1 MNTVGVKDF
10 SMIDLIKP
18 ESKRLR
24 RHISAVINFAKFREE
39 RLVHGVELTQEVDAL
54 AAKKQQAEDENER
67 LVNELRAATAVREQE
82 APEESR
88 LKGEN
93 EGLATTVQEAFNQ
106 QTAVHEDSLRLKQEL
121 EQVKDRL
128 AETKYQV
135 LNAKE
140 ELELLRA
147 QIVPDPKKLKQE
159 LQALQEA
166 VAHEKENVR
175 QVEASGCE
183 ASRQLEASERAERE
197 VEAVLHGQAR
207 TPQPPQHPP
216 TMHSPWP

>member
-10 SMIDLIKP
+10 TMIDLIKP

-39 RLVHGVELTQEVDAL
+39 RLVHGVELTQEVDTL

-88 LKGEN
+88 LKEEN

-121 EQVKDRL
+121 EQVEALVRL
-128 AETKYQV
+128 G
-135 LNAKE
+135 
-140 ELELLRA
+140 
-147 QIVPDPKKLKQE
+147 
-159 LQALQEA
+159 
-166 VAHEKENVR
+166 VR
-175 QVEASGCE
+175 LGVRVRSSSRSRPRFHCCTPSSRHAASSC
-183 ASRQLEASERAERE
+183 
-197 VEAVLHGQAR
+197 
-207 TPQPPQHPP
+207 HPP
-216 TMHSPWP
+216 SSCHTPSPRQASPHTPSLSLVPSLTLP

>member
-10 SMIDLIKP
+10 TMIDLIKP

-39 RLVHGVELTQEVDAL
+39 RLVHGVELTQEVDTL

-67 LVNELRAATAVREQE
+67 LVNELRAATAVRDQE

-88 LKGEN
+88 LKEEN

-121 EQVKDRL
+121 EQVEAPVRVGVRL
-128 AETKYQV
+128 G
-135 LNAKE
+135 
-140 ELELLRA
+140 
-147 QIVPDPKKLKQE
+147 
-159 LQALQEA
+159 
-166 VAHEKENVR
+166 VR
-175 QVEASGCE
+175 VRSSSRSRPHFHCGTSSSRHAPSSCYTPSSCHTPS
-183 ASRQLEASERAERE
+183 SRQASQP
-197 VEAVLHGQAR
+197 VSLSCQA
-207 TPQPPQHPP
+207 
-216 TMHSPWP
+216 SPHILSLVPSLTLPSP

>member
-1 MNTVGVKDF
+1 MEITSSFLSTRTEHMN
-10 SMIDLIKP
+10 
-18 ESKRLR
+18 
-24 RHISAVINFAKFREE
+24 IS
-39 RLVHGVELTQEVDAL
+39 
-54 AAKKQQAEDENER
+54 
-67 LVNELRAATAVREQE
+67 
-82 APEESR
+82 SR
-88 LKGEN
+88 WDWIVL
-93 EGLATTVQEAFNQ
+93 LL
-106 QTAVHEDSLRLKQEL
+106 DSLASCSL
-121 EQVKDRL
+121 
-128 AETKYQV
+128 
-135 LNAKE
+135 
-140 ELELLRA
+140 LLRA

-197 VEAVLHGQAR
+197 VEAALHGQAR

>member
-10 SMIDLIKP
+10 TMIDLIKP

-39 RLVHGVELTQEVDAL
+39 RLVHGVELTQEVDTL

-121 EQVKDRL
+121 EQVSH
-128 AETKYQV
+128 
-135 LNAKE
+135 
-140 ELELLRA
+140 
-147 QIVPDPKKLKQE
+147 I
-159 LQALQEA
+159 
-166 VAHEKENVR
+166 
-175 QVEASGCE
+175 
-183 ASRQLEASERAERE
+183 
-197 VEAVLHGQAR
+197 
-207 TPQPPQHPP
+207 
-216 TMHSPWP
+216 

>member
-10 SMIDLIKP
+10 TMLDLIKP

-82 APEESR
+82 APEEAR
-88 LKGEN
+88 LKAEN

-121 EQVKDRL
+121 EPIRPRVSPGRGGS
-128 AETKYQV
+128 AP
-135 LNAKE
+135 
-140 ELELLRA
+140 RA
-147 QIVPDPKKLKQE
+147 RGACIVPRKAQ
-159 LQALQEA
+159 
-166 VAHEKENVR
+166 R
-175 QVEASGCE
+175 
-183 ASRQLEASERAERE
+183 
-197 VEAVLHGQAR
+197 
-207 TPQPPQHPP
+207 
-216 TMHSPWP
+216 

>member
-10 SMIDLIKP
+10 TMLDLIKP

-82 APEESR
+82 APEEAR
-88 LKGEN
+88 LKAEN

-121 EQVKDRL
+121 EQASPTAPAPRL
-128 AETKYQV
+128 
-135 LNAKE
+135 L
-140 ELELLRA
+140 
-147 QIVPDPKKLKQE
+147 P
-159 LQALQEA
+159 
-166 VAHEKENVR
+166 
-175 QVEASGCE
+175 
-183 ASRQLEASERAERE
+183 
-197 VEAVLHGQAR
+197 HGSCPMA
-207 TPQPPQHPP
+207 PAP
-216 TMHSPWP
+216 